1 MFEYGKGPEETTR
14 ASSADRFPLHS
25 KGNAIR
31 RKGRYVTHHK
41 PAPGKRKEIM
51 STVFNIFAIVAMA
64 AVVLVLLRGLWN
76 MMKGGDAN
84 TSNKLMQARVFLQFV
99 ALCLILLAVY
109 FTRG

>member
-1 MFEYGKGPEETTR
+1 M
-14 ASSADRFPLHS
+14 PLRHT
-25 KGNAIR
+25 
-31 RKGRYVTHHK
+31 GRYVTHYL
-41 PAPGKRKEIM
+41 PAPGKRKDTM
-51 STVFNIFAIVAMA
+51 STVFNIFAIVAMV
-64 AVVLVLLRGLWN
+64 AVVIVLLRGLWN